1 MFGESFLVIFNDMWC
16 NLLKVLLVLS
26 VLLFVV
32 GCATH
37 PPSAVMF
44 MTSKKQTSSQDTLKT
59 NVHVGFSLLTL
70 GSINA
75 EQTSNNKSIN
85 DELSANFIIQAN
97 LRYGYLAYGFG
108 FQAQCPF
115 GYVGFA
121 SEHFGTMLWSNIFSV
136 LSLFERMGEN
146 ESHIFSKNMGF
157 GASVI
162 EQIKLGKER
171 TLGVTQHFSRTLAPF
186 MEYRGS
192 YPSSHI
198 GSSYYYEFGGGVYF
212 SFPLSNQTVGIET
225 RYSRNYT
232 YKADQLSLMV
242 DFII

>member
-1 MFGESFLVIFNDMWC
+1 MWH
-16 NLLKVLLVLS
+16 NLLKVLLVLF

-37 PPSAVMF
+37 PPSAVAF
-44 MTSKKQTSSQDTLKT
+44 MTTKKQTTSQDTLKT
-59 NVHVGFSLLTL
+59 NVQVGISLLAL
-70 GSINA
+70 GSINV
-75 EQTSNNKSIN
+75 EQTNNNHSLN
-85 DELSANFIIQAN
+85 DELNAAFTIQAS

-108 FQAQCPF
+108 FQMQCPF

-121 SEHFGTMLWSNIFSV
+121 SEHFGTMLWSNIFP
-136 LSLFERMGEN
+136 LMALFEKLDDKN
-146 ESHIFSKNMGF
+146 SNLFSKNMGF

-198 GSSYYYEFGGGVYF
+198 GSSYYYEFGGGVYL
-212 SFPLSNQTVGIET
+212 SFPLSNQTIGIET

-232 YKADQLSLMV
+232 YKADQFLLMV
-242 DFII
+242 DFVI

>member
-1 MFGESFLVIFNDMWC
+1 MNYM
-16 NLLKVLLVLS
+16 LLKVLLGLAVL
-26 VLLFVV
+26 FFTV
-32 GCATH
+32 GCATR
-37 PPSAVMF
+37 PPSAVAF
-44 MTSKKQTSSQDTLKT
+44 MTTKKQTTSQDTLKT
-59 NVHVGFSLLTL
+59 NVQVGISLLTL
-70 GSINA
+70 GSINV
-75 EQTSNNKSIN
+75 EQTNNNHSLN
-85 DELSANFIIQAN
+85 DELNAAFTIQAS

-108 FQAQCPF
+108 SQMQCPF

-121 SEHFGTMLWSNIFSV
+121 SEHFGTMLWSNIFPL
-136 LSLFERMGEN
+136 LSLFERMGDKN
-146 ESHIFSKNMGF
+146 SNIFSEKFGF

-171 TLGVTQHFSRTLAPF
+171 TLGLTQHFSRTLAPF
-186 MEYRGS
+186 TEYRGV
-192 YPSSHI
+192 YPSSRF
-198 GSSYYYEFGGGVYF
+198 GSSYYYEFGGGMYF